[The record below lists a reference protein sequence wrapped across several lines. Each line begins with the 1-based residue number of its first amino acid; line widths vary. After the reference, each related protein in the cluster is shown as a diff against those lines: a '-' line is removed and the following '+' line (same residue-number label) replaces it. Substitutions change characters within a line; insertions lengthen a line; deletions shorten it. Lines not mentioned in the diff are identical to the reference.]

1 MERVNCSREF
11 VDKIRSF
18 RNQDQPVCYTRTGVG
33 GGQAY
38 KSITLG
44 YHLTGHMRLSS
55 FQRLSTSLLYNSARS
70 SVSTPNLFPYRFTL
84 RMASSQTAVVR
95 LRIPLSST

>member
-38 KSITLG
+38 KSITLSRVPSDWP
-44 YHLTGHMRLSS
+44 HAFIFFPKALDE
-55 FQRLSTSLLYNSARS
+55 SA
-70 SVSTPNLFPYRFTL
+70 
-84 RMASSQTAVVR
+84 
-95 LRIPLSST
+95 I